1 MYIVVIRIF
10 IKRVLIQGSA
20 PFLWDKEENEKVI
33 ECYV

>member
-20 PFLWDKEENEKVI
+20 PFLWDKENEKVI